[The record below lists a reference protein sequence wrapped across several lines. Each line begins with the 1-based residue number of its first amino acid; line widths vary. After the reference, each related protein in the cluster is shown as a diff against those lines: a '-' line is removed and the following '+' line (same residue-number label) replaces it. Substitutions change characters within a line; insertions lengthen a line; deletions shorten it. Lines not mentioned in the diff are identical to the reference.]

1 MERIT
6 TWMRACRL
14 LVTAMLMIVPMLLCA
29 QSQTVDKETT
39 LAPAVKPAPVVKSKT
54 TSLQAN
60 APAAAPL
67 PNVLGPS
74 APVKLNGAQPSTA
87 EPMQGAAFSTARR
100 APSGMQDP
108 EDAQPAPTESN
119 P

>member
-1 MERIT
+1 MLFAT
-6 TWMRACRL
+6 L
-14 LVTAMLMIVPMLLCA
+14 LVTAPMLLCA

-39 LAPAVKPAPVVKSKT
+39 LAPAVKPAPVVKSKPT
-54 TSLQAN
+54 TLNAN
-60 APAAAPL
+60 VPTAAPL

-74 APVKLNGAQPSTA
+74 APVKLSGAQPSTA
-87 EPMQGAAFSTARR
+87 DPMQGAAFSTARR

-108 EDAQPAPTESN
+108 EDAQPAPVESN